1 MNNFIKKI
9 AFILLGSNL
18 RARYRIKKI
27 GDKKVLTILNLHR
40 VCRDDGSSYKPL
52 DPAIFEEL
60 LRFLVKNFSLLTFG
74 NLIESS
80 LTSESSKPLLIISFD
95 DGYKDF
101 IDVAV
106 PILFKHKIK
115 VNQNLIPECVDSGEP
130 PLNVLIQDFIGKASD
145 SELRKI
151 NIPGFVI
158 GQKLEKRV
166 QIGLRVSKYI
176 KNKPISEQK
185 IIKEK
190 ILESAGNLTSFKSTP
205 MMNIDDVKE
214 LAGLHEFGAHS
225 YSHASMEFET
235 DSYVLDDLIKCKEWF
250 NVNLSQNVDIY
261 AFPNGSFKKNHIQ
274 LAKDC
279 GYKHILL
286 VNDLFSSSEMEV
298 HYRFGF
304 YAENNFEMKF
314 RALGC
319 FSEIQYKDTFDS
331 LLAAHKA

>member
-9 AFILLGSNL
+9 ALILLGSNL
-18 RARYRIKKI
+18 RVRYRMKKI

-40 VCRDDGSSYKPL
+40 VCRDDGSAYKPL
-52 DPAIFEEL
+52 EPAIFEEL
-60 LRFLVKNFSLLTFG
+60 LRFLVKNFTLITFG
-74 NLIESS
+74 NLIESH
-80 LTSESSKPLLIISFD
+80 LTKEFGKPLLIISFD

-106 PILFKHKIK
+106 PILFKYKIQ

-145 SELRKI
+145 SELRNI

-158 GQKLEKRV
+158 GHKLDNRI
-166 QIGLRVSKYI
+166 QIGLRASKYI
-176 KNKPISEQK
+176 KNKSMSEQR
-185 IIKEK
+185 ILKEK
-190 ILESAGNLTSFKSTP
+190 ILEVAGNLPSFKGTP

-214 LAGLHEFGAHS
+214 LTKLHEFGAHS
-225 YSHASMEFET
+225 YSHATMEFET
-235 DSYVLDDLIKCKEWF
+235 DSYVIDDLIKCKDWF
-250 NVNLSQNVDIY
+250 NVNLCQNVDIY
-261 AFPNGSFKKNHIQ
+261 AFPNGKFKKNHIQ

-286 VNDLFSSSEMEV
+286 VNDLFSSLETEV

-304 YAENNFEMKF
+304 SAENNLEMKF
-314 RALGC
+314 RALGS
-319 FSEIQYKDTFDS
+319 FSEI
-331 LLAAHKA
+331 